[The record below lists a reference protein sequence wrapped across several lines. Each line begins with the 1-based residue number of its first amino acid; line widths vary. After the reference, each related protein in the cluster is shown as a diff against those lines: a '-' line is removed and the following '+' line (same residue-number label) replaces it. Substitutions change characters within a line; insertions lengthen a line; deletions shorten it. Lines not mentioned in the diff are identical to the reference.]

1 MFTSS
6 KDFEIAMYKC
16 LFAINSGKSYK
27 TLDNEYDLLDLN
39 EALYKAFT
47 LGYVTGIHGGKRN
60 ANGHICIDIS
70 NPRLTYEGLKFI
82 ENFKF

>member
-16 LFAINSGKSYK
+16 LSAVNSGKSYT

-39 EALYKAFT
+39 EAINKASE
-47 LGYVTGIHGGKRN
+47 LGYINGIH
-60 ANGHICIDIS
+60 ANRVASGSIYIDVS
-70 NPRLTYEGLKFI
+70 NPQLTYEGLKFI
-82 ENFKF
+82 EKFKL

>member
-1 MFTSS
+1 MFASS

-16 LFAINSGKSYK
+16 LSVVNSGKSYT

-39 EALYKAFT
+39 EAIYKASQ
-47 LGYVTGIHGGKRN
+47 LGYISGIHGQRV
-60 ANGHICIDIS
+60 ANGHMCIDIS
-70 NPRLTYEGLKFI
+70 NPKLTYEGLKFI

>member
-16 LFAINSGKSYK
+16 LSAVNCGKSYT
-27 TLDNEYDLLDLN
+27 TLDKEYDLLDLN
-39 EALYKAFT
+39 EAINKASE
-47 LGYVTGIHGGKRN
+47 LGYINGIYGRRVASGS
-60 ANGHICIDIS
+60 IYIDVS

-82 ENFKF
+82 ENFKI